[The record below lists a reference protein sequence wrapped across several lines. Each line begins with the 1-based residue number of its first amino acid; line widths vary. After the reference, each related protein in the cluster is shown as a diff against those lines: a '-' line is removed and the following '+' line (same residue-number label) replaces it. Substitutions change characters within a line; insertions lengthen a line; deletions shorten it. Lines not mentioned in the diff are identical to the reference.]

1 MTNQQETS
9 QDKGMII
16 VPLRVLEKI
25 DRNKDRLS
33 RAEFVELCIDTLLE
47 QGEALS
53 RLREQT
59 EGVTIAERPQSE
71 EAVSRKE
78 FEEFR
83 KGMKKLQ
90 RAYMDLLLGLIVDPM
105 TKASSEEQGHFRERV
120 AEILEGWDGKQGK
133 GFSG

>member
-1 MTNQQETS
+1 MTNEQKATK
-9 QDKGMII
+9 DKGMII
-16 VPLRVLEKI
+16 VSLSILEKI
-25 DRNKDRLS
+25 DRNRDRLN
-33 RAEFVELCIDTLLE
+33 RAEFVEFCIDTLLE

-53 RLREQT
+53 RLRGQT
-59 EGVTIAERPQSE
+59 EGGTIAESPEAE

-78 FEEFR
+78 FEEFK

-105 TKASSEEQGHFRERV
+105 TKASSEEQEHFRQRV